1 MTDKEIIEAFIGCC
15 ISHRLECED
24 CIYGNR
30 LDCLSDLYADIIA
43 LVDRQQDEIKELNAE
58 IDKQYE
64 QAVADIKGNLAN
76 GGVSC
81 HWCIEQ
87 NKAEAIREFAER
99 LKEKFLTAFDSYAY
113 VTYGDV
119 VMAIENIVKEMAGV
133 EE

>member
-30 LDCLSDLYADIIA
+30 LDCLSDLYADIIT
-43 LVDRQQDEIKELNAE
+43 LVYRQQDEIKELNTE

-81 HWCIEQ
+81 HWCIGQ
-87 NKAEAIREFAER
+87 TKAEAIKEFVDR
-99 LKEKFLTAFDSYAY
+99 LGNYKEYRYNENCDFVPY
-113 VTYGDV
+113 VRLSDIDKV
-119 VMAIENIVKEMAGV
+119 VKEMVGA
-133 EE
+133 EK

>member
-30 LDCLSDLYADIIA
+30 LDCLSDLYADIIT
-43 LVDRQQDEIKELNAE
+43 LVDRQQDEIKELNVE

-64 QAVADIKGNLAN
+64 LAVADIKGNLAN

-87 NKAEAIREFAER
+87 NKAEAIKEFAEK
-99 LKEKFLTAFDSYAY
+99 LKRKAYRFPCAIGTEYA
-113 VTYGDV
+113 VPIRV
-119 VMAIENIVKEMAGV
+119 INEMAGG